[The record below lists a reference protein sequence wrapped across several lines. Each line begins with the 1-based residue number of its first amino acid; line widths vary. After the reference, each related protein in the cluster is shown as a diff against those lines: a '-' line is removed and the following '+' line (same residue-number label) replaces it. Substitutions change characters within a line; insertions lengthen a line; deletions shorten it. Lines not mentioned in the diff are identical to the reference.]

1 MWEDLILFAAVGFV
15 AQLVDGAIGMAYGV
29 TATTVL
35 LGSGVS
41 PAMASASVHV
51 AKIFTG
57 AASGL
62 AHWRVGNVD
71 FRIVGKL
78 AIPGMIGGAAGA
90 YLLTEISGY
99 LIRPVISVYL
109 FIVAALI
116 LVKALRRTPP
126 KPTPLRFAAPLGLLG
141 GFLDAIGGGGWGPIV
156 ASTLI
161 GRGETPRMVIGS
173 VNLTEFFVTVVI
185 SAAFVLTIGL
195 QLWWIIGGLVLGGV
209 IAAPFAAIATRHVP
223 DKVLMIG
230 IGVVVMLLSL
240 RDLVRIATWWA
251 D

>member
-1 MWEDLILFAAVGFV
+1 MWEDLLLFAAVGFV

-71 FRIVGKL
+71 FRLVGKL
-78 AIPGMIGGAAGA
+78 AVPGMIGGAAGA

-99 LIRPVISVYL
+99 LIRPVISIYL

-116 LVKALRRTPP
+116 LSKALRRSTP

-161 GRGETPRMVIGS
+161 GRGET
-173 VNLTEFFVTVVI
+173 
-185 SAAFVLTIGL
+185 
-195 QLWWIIGGLVLGGV
+195 
-209 IAAPFAAIATRHVP
+209 
-223 DKVLMIG
+223 
-230 IGVVVMLLSL
+230 
-240 RDLVRIATWWA
+240 
-251 D
+251 